1 MVEFYVKDYVF
12 MAIDIPPTTGRIGLT
27 AANVTSALRW
37 WPMALPGGNFV
48 QVTPPPGPP
57 SPSARTD
64 RAMTSSGREEGER
77 GGGYVKF

>member
-27 AANVTSALRW
+27 AADVTSALRW

-57 SPSARTD
+57 SPSAH
-64 RAMTSSGREEGER
+64 TSEISDGVEQR
-77 GGGYVKF
+77 